1 VKKIIAIMVTAA
13 FLVSA
18 VHVPF
23 LSAQEEET
31 IIQKIA
37 TINQAKEIAEKAEG
51 EYWEASEYWEKPP
64 SPPVEGTAKVALPV
78 QDEATGDVIGY
89 IVAEKT
95 KLISAL
101 NEAGLAEVANALAA
115 AEAGTEA
122 GGTSMASMLGG
133 KTGWILLGVAVVA
146 GIAIAAGSG
155 GGGGG
160 GGGSSS
166 GHP

>member
-1 VKKIIAIMVTAA
+1 M
-13 FLVSA
+13 
-18 VHVPF
+18 
-23 LSAQEEET
+23 
-31 IIQKIA
+31 
-37 TINQAKEIAEKAEG
+37 
-51 EYWEASEYWEKPP
+51 
-64 SPPVEGTAKVALPV
+64 ALPV